1 MSPTSETVV
10 TAADDAPSL
19 DDALVGEA
27 VLGVYRQMF
36 AALARDSGAVVD
48 DPELVDV
55 AETLLAAFADA
66 GEEGLT
72 REQMRYVCRRYP
84 AEVFDNRLRVL
95 KGLGAVREVFPKPN
109 QLRYRASFT
118 SVVGLMFVRRMMLDG
133 GQSEMHRLL
142 ALEQLNVADPRMT
155 AEQARDGAEGLA
167 RAFRLWSVELITL
180 TNGTIEELR
189 EQAPKLW
196 GTEEILRRAER
207 LHGAILRRWPEL
219 DRTCTDLRAAI
230 YAYGDASR
238 RAAAR
243 LSDSAGTTRNLTL
256 LPPETWRTFARTAS
270 REELA
275 AVLDGFVF
283 DAPAPWHE
291 PSTVVT
297 AVEDGP
303 RATPPRPAPPRPS
316 TPDPGLSGDT
326 GSDATAVERL
336 RAVAEQ
342 VLRGRD
348 RVAVEDVLD
357 QDWPAAR
364 RVLADL
370 QSAHLHPGLPYRLTW
385 SDGLAVRPGGSPTWI
400 SPGVF
405 ERTPPSGPRANG
417 GTAP

>member
-1 MSPTSETVV
+1 MSPTSGN
-10 TAADDAPSL
+10 AGAPASL
-19 DDALVGEA
+19 DDVLVGEA

-66 GEEGLT
+66 GEEGLS
-72 REQMRYVCRRYP
+72 REQMRYVCRRYST
-84 AEVFDNRLRVL
+84 EVFENRLRVL

-155 AEQARDGAEGLA
+155 AAQARAGAEGLA
-167 RAFRLWSVELITL
+167 RAFRLWSVELLTL

-196 GTEEILRRAER
+196 GTEEILLRAER

-219 DRTCTDLRAAI
+219 DRACTDLRAAI

-243 LSDSAGTTRNLTL
+243 LSDSAGMTRNLTL

-275 AVLDGFVF
+275 GVLDGFVF

-291 PSTVVT
+291 PSAVVT

-303 RATPPRPAPPRPS
+303 RTTPPRPAPPRAS
-316 TPDPGLSGDT
+316 VPDPGLSDDPGGD
-326 GSDATAVERL
+326 AAAAERL

-348 RVAVEDVLD
+348 RVAVEDLLA
-357 QDWPAAR
+357 QDWVAAR

-370 QSAHLHPGLPYRLTW
+370 SSVHLHPELPYRLVW
-385 SDGLAVRPGGSPTWI
+385 SDGLAARPDGLPSWVT
-400 SPGVF
+400 PGVF
-405 ERTPPSGPRANG
+405 ERTGP
-417 GTAP
+417 

>member
-1 MSPTSETVV
+1 VSF
-10 TAADDAPSL
+10 DDV
-19 DDALVGEA
+19 LVGEA

-48 DPELVDV
+48 DPEMVDV

-66 GEEGLT
+66 GEDGLGH
-72 REQMRYVCRRYP
+72 EQMRYVCRRYP
-84 AEVFDNRLRVL
+84 AEVFENRLRVL

-142 ALEQLNVADPRMT
+142 ALEQLNAADPRMT
-155 AEQARDGAEGLA
+155 ADQAREGAEGLA
-167 RAFRLWSVELITL
+167 RAFRLWSVELLTL
-180 TNGTIEELR
+180 ASGTIEELR

-196 GTEEILRRAER
+196 GTSDIIERAEH
-207 LHGAILRRWPEL
+207 LHGAILRRWPQL
-219 DRTCTDLRAAI
+219 DRTCTELRAAI

-243 LSDSAGTTRNLTL
+243 LTDSAGTTRNLTL

-270 REELA
+270 RERLA

-283 DAPAPWHE
+283 DAPAPWHD
-291 PSTVVT
+291 PAAIVT
-297 AVEDGP
+297 AVEEGP
-303 RATPPRPAPPRPS
+303 RTAPVRPAPPRAAQ
-316 TPDPGLSGDT
+316 PDPGLSQDT
-326 GSDATAVERL
+326 GRADESVERL

-342 VLRGRD
+342 VLGGND
-348 RVAVEDVLD
+348 SAAVPEVLTGTG
-357 QDWPAAR
+357 DWATGR

-370 QSAHLHPGLPYRLTW
+370 AAAHLHPDLPYRIVW
-385 SDGLAVRPGGSPTWI
+385 SDELIVRPDDAPSWLSFGR
-400 SPGVF
+400 F
-405 ERTPPSGPRANG
+405 ERTM
-417 GTAP
+417 

>member
-1 MSPTSETVV
+1 MSPARETAGP
-10 TAADDAPSL
+10 AAASL
-19 DDALVGEA
+19 DDLLEGEA

-48 DPELVDV
+48 DPALVDV

-66 GEEGLT
+66 GEDGLS
-72 REQMRYVCRRYP
+72 REQMRHVCRRYP
-84 AEVFDNRLRVL
+84 AEVFENRLRVL
-95 KGLGAVREVFPKPN
+95 RGLGAIREVFPKPH

-155 AEQARDGAEGLA
+155 AAQARAGADGLA
-167 RAFRLWSVELITL
+167 RAFRLWSVELLTL
-180 TNGTIEELR
+180 THGTIEELR

-196 GTEEILRRAER
+196 GSEEIMLRAER
-207 LHGAILRRWPEL
+207 LHGAVLRRWPEL
-219 DRTCTDLRAAI
+219 DRSCTDLRAAL

-256 LPPETWRTFARTAS
+256 LPPETWRTFARTAT
-270 REELA
+270 RDELA

-291 PSTVVT
+291 SSAVVA
-297 AVEDGP
+297 AVADAP
-303 RATPPRPAPPRPS
+303 RAVPARPAPPRAS
-316 TPDPGLSGDT
+316 APDRGLARDVGA
-326 GSDATAVERL
+326 ATAEDDRL
-336 RAVAEQ
+336 REVAEE

-348 RVAVEDVLD
+348 RVDVRAVLTGG
-357 QDWPAAR
+357 WPAAR
-364 RVLADL
+364 RLLADL
-370 QSAHLHPGLPYRLTW
+370 SAAHLHPGLPYRLVW
-385 SDGLAVRPGGSPTWI
+385 ADGLKADPSGSPTWL
-400 SPGVF
+400 SSGTF
-405 ERTPPSGPRANG
+405 ERHPR
-417 GTAP
+417 

>member
-1 MSPTSETVV
+1 MSPTSEN
-10 TAADDAPSL
+10 AAASL
-19 DDALVGEA
+19 DDVLVGEA

-66 GEEGLT
+66 GEDGLS

-84 AEVFDNRLRVL
+84 PEVFENRLRVL

-155 AEQARDGAEGLA
+155 PEQARDGADGLS
-167 RAFRLWSVELITL
+167 RAFRLWSVELVTL

-196 GTEEILRRAER
+196 GTEEILLRAER
-207 LHGAILRRWPEL
+207 LHGAILRRWPQL

-256 LPPETWRTFARTAS
+256 LPPETWRTFTRTAS
-270 REELA
+270 REDLA

-283 DAPAPWHE
+283 DAAAPWHE
-291 PSTVVT
+291 PSAVVT

-316 TPDPGLSGDT
+316 VPDPGLSGDA
-326 GSDATAVERL
+326 GSDVTAMERL
-336 RAVAEQ
+336 RGIAEQ
-342 VLRGRD
+342 IFRGRE
-348 RVAVEDVLD
+348 RIAVEDALA
-357 QDWPAAR
+357 QDWTTAR

-370 QSAHLHPGLPYRLTW
+370 SSAHLHPELPYRLIW
-385 SDGLAVRPGGSPTWI
+385 SDGLTVRPQGSPTWV
-400 SPGVF
+400 SPGWF
-405 ERTPPSGPRANG
+405 ERTDR
-417 GTAP
+417 

>member
-1 MSPTSETVV
+1 MSPTSES
-10 TAADDAPSL
+10 TAASL
-19 DDALVGEA
+19 DDVLVGEA

-66 GEEGLT
+66 GEDGLS

-84 AEVFDNRLRVL
+84 VEVFENRLRVL

-142 ALEQLNVADPRMT
+142 ALEQLNAADPRMT
-155 AEQARDGAEGLA
+155 PEQARDGADGLA
-167 RAFRLWSVELITL
+167 RAFRLWSVELVTL

-196 GTEEILRRAER
+196 GTEEILLRAER
-207 LHGAILRRWPEL
+207 LHGAILRRWPQL

-256 LPPETWRTFARTAS
+256 LPPETWRTFTRTAS

-283 DAPAPWHE
+283 DAAAPWHE
-291 PSTVVT
+291 PSAVVT

-316 TPDPGLSGDT
+316 VPDAGLSGAI
-326 GSDATAVERL
+326 GAGTAAPERL
-336 RAVAEQ
+336 RDIAEQ
-342 VLRGRD
+342 ILRGRD
-348 RVAVEDVLD
+348 RVAVEDVLAR
-357 QDWPAAR
+357 DWAAAR
-364 RVLADL
+364 RMLADL
-370 QSAHLHPGLPYRLTW
+370 SAAHLHPGLPYRLVW
-385 SDGLAVRPGGSPTWI
+385 SDGLAVRPEGAPTWV
-400 SPGVF
+400 SPGWF
-405 ERTPPSGPRANG
+405 ERTPG
-417 GTAP
+417 

>member
-1 MSPTSETVV
+1 MSPTSENVPGAT
-10 TAADDAPSL
+10 SL
-19 DDALVGEA
+19 DDVLVGEA

-66 GEEGLT
+66 GEEGLS
-72 REQMRYVCRRYP
+72 REQMRYVCRGYP
-84 AEVFDNRLRVL
+84 AEVFENRLRVL
-95 KGLGAVREVFPKPN
+95 KGLGAIREVFPKPN

-155 AEQARDGAEGLA
+155 PEQARDGAEGLA
-167 RAFRLWSVELITL
+167 RAFRLWSVELVTL

-196 GTEEILRRAER
+196 GTEEILLRAER
-207 LHGAILRRWPEL
+207 LHGAILRRWPQL

-256 LPPETWRTFARTAS
+256 LPPETWRTFSRTAS
-270 REELA
+270 REDLA

-283 DAPAPWHE
+283 DAAAPWHE
-291 PSTVVT
+291 PAAIVT

-303 RATPPRPAPPRPS
+303 RSTPPRPAPPRAS
-316 TPDPGLSGDT
+316 LPDSGLSEDA
-326 GSDATAVERL
+326 GSDGAEAERL
-336 RAVAEQ
+336 RTVAEE

-348 RVAVEDVLD
+348 AIAVEDLLD
-357 QDWPAAR
+357 RDWVTAR

-370 QSAHLHPGLPYRLTW
+370 SSAHLHPELPYRLVW
-385 SDGLAVRPGGSPTWI
+385 SDGLTARLDGSPTWV

-405 ERTPPSGPRANG
+405 ERTGP
-417 GTAP
+417 

>member
-1 MSPTSETVV
+1 V
-10 TAADDAPSL
+10 TL
-19 DDALVGEA
+19 DDVLVGEA

-66 GEEGLT
+66 GEEGLGH
-72 REQMRYVCRRYP
+72 EQMRYVCRRYP
-84 AEVFDNRLRVL
+84 ADVFENRLRVL
-95 KGLGAVREVFPKPN
+95 KGLGAIREVFPKPN

-155 AEQARDGAEGLA
+155 AEQARAGAEGLA
-167 RAFRLWSVELITL
+167 RAFRLWSVELLTL
-180 TNGTIEELR
+180 TNATIEELR

-196 GTEEILRRAER
+196 GTSEIIERAEQ

-219 DRTCTDLRAAI
+219 DRACTELRAAI
-230 YAYGDASR
+230 YSYGDASR

-243 LSDSAGTTRNLTL
+243 LTDSAGTTRNLTL

-270 REELA
+270 RERLA

-283 DAPAPWHE
+283 DAAAPWHD
-291 PSTVVT
+291 PAAIVA
-297 AVEDGP
+297 AVDEGP
-303 RATPPRPAPPRPS
+303 RATAARPAPPRAS
-316 TPDPGLSGDT
+316 LPDPGLS
-326 GSDATAVERL
+326 SDASRADEAEERL
-336 RAVAEQ
+336 RGIAEQ

-348 RVAVEDVLD
+348 RVELHALLTGSG
-357 QDWPAAR
+357 DWASAR
-364 RVLADL
+364 RLFADL
-370 QSAHLHPGLPYRLTW
+370 TSAHLHPALPYRIVWADQLE
-385 SDGLAVRPGGSPTWI
+385 ARAKGSPSWLSHGT
-400 SPGVF
+400 F
-405 ERTPPSGPRANG
+405 ERTPS
-417 GTAP
+417 

>member
-1 MSPTSETVV
+1 MSPASDN
-10 TAADDAPSL
+10 AAASL
-19 DDALVGEA
+19 DDVLVGEA

-66 GEEGLT
+66 GEDGLS

-84 AEVFDNRLRVL
+84 AEVFENRLRVL

-155 AEQARDGAEGLA
+155 PEQARGGADGLA
-167 RAFRLWSVELITL
+167 RAFRLWSVELVTL

-196 GTEEILRRAER
+196 GTEEILLRAER
-207 LHGAILRRWPEL
+207 LHGAILRRWPQL

-256 LPPETWRTFARTAS
+256 LPPETWRTFTRTAS
-270 REELA
+270 REDLA

-291 PSTVVT
+291 PSAVVT

-316 TPDPGLSGDT
+316 VPDPGLSGDT
-326 GSDATAVERL
+326 GSDTAATERL
-336 RAVAEQ
+336 RDLAEQ
-342 VLRGRD
+342 ILRGRD
-348 RVAVEDVLD
+348 AVAVEDVLAH
-357 QDWPAAR
+357 DWPTAR
-364 RVLADL
+364 RMLADL
-370 QSAHLHPGLPYRLTW
+370 SSLHLHPGLPYRLVW
-385 SDGLAVRPGGSPTWI
+385 SDGLALRPEGSPTWI
-400 SPGVF
+400 SPGRL
-405 ERTPPSGPRANG
+405 ERTDR
-417 GTAP
+417 

>member
-1 MSPTSETVV
+1 MSPTPENAINDSD
-10 TAADDAPSL
+10 AAPSL

-48 DPELVDV
+48 DPDLVDV
-55 AETLLAAFADA
+55 AETLLTAFADA
-66 GEEGLT
+66 GEDGLS

-95 KGLGAVREVFPKPN
+95 KGLGAIREVFPKPN

-155 AEQARDGAEGLA
+155 PDQARDGAEGLA
-167 RAFRLWSVELITL
+167 RAFRLWSVELLTL

-196 GTEEILRRAER
+196 GTEEILLRAER
-207 LHGAILRRWPEL
+207 LHGAILRRWPQL
-219 DRTCTDLRAAI
+219 DRTCTELRAAI

-243 LSDSAGTTRNLTL
+243 LTDSAGTTRNLTL

-270 REELA
+270 REDLA
-275 AVLDGFVF
+275 AVLEGFVF
-283 DAPAPWHE
+283 DAAAPWHE
-291 PSTVVT
+291 PSAVVT

-316 TPDPGLSGDT
+316 VPDPGLSDDT
-326 GSDATAVERL
+326 GSDDTTAERL
-336 RAVAEQ
+336 RTVAEH
-342 VLRGRD
+342 VLRGGD
-348 RVAVEDVLD
+348 RVAVEEVLGD
-357 QDWPAAR
+357 DWVTAR
-364 RVLADL
+364 RMLADL
-370 QSAHLHPGLPYRLTW
+370 SAAHLHPELPYRLVW
-385 SDGLAVRPGGSPTWI
+385 SDGMTVREGGSPTWL
-400 SPGVF
+400 SPGTF
-405 ERTPPSGPRANG
+405 ERTVS
-417 GTAP
+417 

>member
-1 MSPTSETVV
+1 MS
-10 TAADDAPSL
+10 TASDNAAASL
-19 DDALVGEA
+19 DDVLVGEA

-66 GEEGLT
+66 GEDGLS

-84 AEVFDNRLRVL
+84 SEVFENRLRVL

-155 AEQARDGAEGLA
+155 PEQARDGADGLA
-167 RAFRLWSVELITL
+167 RAFRLWSVELVTL

-196 GTEEILRRAER
+196 GTEEILLRAER
-207 LHGAILRRWPEL
+207 LHGAILRRWPQL

-243 LSDSAGTTRNLTL
+243 LTDSAGTTRNLTL
-256 LPPETWRTFARTAS
+256 LPPETWRTFSRTAG

-283 DAPAPWHE
+283 DAAAPWHE
-291 PSTVVT
+291 PSAVVT

-316 TPDPGLSGDT
+316 VPDTGLSSET
-326 GSDATAVERL
+326 GSDITAMERL
-336 RAVAEQ
+336 RAMAEE

-348 RVAVEDVLD
+348 RVAVHDVLA
-357 QDWPAAR
+357 QDWVTAR
-364 RVLADL
+364 RTLADL
-370 QSAHLHPGLPYRLTW
+370 SSAHLHPELPYRLVW
-385 SDGLAVRPGGSPTWI
+385 SDGLDVRPDGAPTWVT
-400 SPGVF
+400 PGWF
-405 ERTPPSGPRANG
+405 ERT
-417 GTAP
+417 

>member
-1 MSPTSETVV
+1 MSITSENAV
-10 TAADDAPSL
+10 ASL
-19 DDALVGEA
+19 DDVLVGEA

-66 GEEGLT
+66 GEDGLS

-84 AEVFDNRLRVL
+84 SEVFDNRLRVL

-155 AEQARDGAEGLA
+155 PEQARDGAEGLA
-167 RAFRLWSVELITL
+167 RAFRLWSVELVTL

-196 GTEEILRRAER
+196 GTEEILLRAER
-207 LHGAILRRWPEL
+207 LHGAILRRWPQL

-243 LSDSAGTTRNLTL
+243 LTDSAGTTRNLTL
-256 LPPETWRTFARTAS
+256 LPPETWRTFARTAG
-270 REELA
+270 REDLA

-283 DAPAPWHE
+283 DAAAPWHE
-291 PSTVVT
+291 PSAVVT

-316 TPDPGLSGDT
+316 VPDTGLSSET
-326 GSDATAVERL
+326 GSDATVMERL
-336 RAVAEQ
+336 RVMAEE

-348 RVAVEDVLD
+348 RVAVQDVLAE
-357 QDWPAAR
+357 DWVTAR
-364 RVLADL
+364 RTLADL
-370 QSAHLHPGLPYRLTW
+370 SSAHLHPELPYRLVW
-385 SDGLAVRPGGSPTWI
+385 SDGMDVRADGAPTWVT
-400 SPGVF
+400 PGWF
-405 ERTPPSGPRANG
+405 ERT
-417 GTAP
+417 

>member
-1 MSPTSETVV
+1 ME
-10 TAADDAPSL
+10 
-19 DDALVGEA
+19 GEA

-36 AALARDSGAVVD
+36 AALARDGGAVVD

-66 GEEGLT
+66 GEDGLS

-84 AEVFDNRLRVL
+84 AEVFENRLRVL

-155 AEQARDGAEGLA
+155 PAQARAGAEGLA
-167 RAFRLWSVELITL
+167 RAFRLWSVELLTL

-196 GTEEILRRAER
+196 GADEILAGAER

-219 DRTCTDLRAAI
+219 DRTCTELRAAL

-243 LSDSAGTTRNLTL
+243 LSDSAGLTRNLTL

-270 REELA
+270 RDELA

-291 PSTVVT
+291 PSAVVA
-297 AVEDGP
+297 AVADAP
-303 RATPPRPAPPRPS
+303 RAVPVRPAPPRPS
-316 TPDPGLSGDT
+316 GPDPGLADRA
-326 GSDATAVERL
+326 DAGTADADRL
-336 RAVAEQ
+336 REVAEQ
-342 VLRGRD
+342 ALRGRD
-348 RVAVEDVLD
+348 RADVADLLD
-357 QDWPAAR
+357 GDWPAAR
-364 RVLADL
+364 RLLADL
-370 QSAHLHPGLPYRLTW
+370 SSAHLHPALPYRLVW
-385 SDGLAVRPGGSPTWI
+385 GDGLAARPGAAPSWV

-405 ERTPPSGPRANG
+405 ERTDR
-417 GTAP
+417 

>member
-1 MSPTSETVV
+1 MSPTSEN
-10 TAADDAPSL
+10 AAGGAGAASL
-19 DDALVGEA
+19 DDVLVGEA

-66 GEEGLT
+66 GEEGLS
-72 REQMRYVCRRYP
+72 REQMRYVCRRYST
-84 AEVFDNRLRVL
+84 EVFENRLRVL
-95 KGLGAVREVFPKPN
+95 KGLGAIREVFPKPN

-155 AEQARDGAEGLA
+155 AKQARAGAEGLA
-167 RAFRLWSVELITL
+167 RAFRLWSVELVTL

-219 DRTCTDLRAAI
+219 DRACTDLRAAI
-230 YAYGDASR
+230 YSYGDASR
-238 RAAAR
+238 RAASR

-275 AVLDGFVF
+275 GILDGFVF
-283 DAPAPWHE
+283 DAAAPWHE
-291 PSTVVT
+291 PSAVVT

-303 RATPPRPAPPRPS
+303 RTTPPRPAPPRAS
-316 TPDPGLSGDT
+316 LPDRGLSDDT
-326 GSDATAVERL
+326 GGDAAAVERL
-336 RAVAEQ
+336 RGVAEQ

-348 RVAVEDVLD
+348 RVAVEEVLA
-357 QDWPAAR
+357 QDWVAAR
-364 RVLADL
+364 RLLSDL
-370 QSAHLHPGLPYRLTW
+370 SSVNLHPELPYRLVW
-385 SDGLAVRPGGSPTWI
+385 SDGLHARPDGVPSWVT
-400 SPGVF
+400 PGVF
-405 ERTPPSGPRANG
+405 ERTGP
-417 GTAP
+417 

>member
-1 MSPTSETVV
+1 MSSESV
-10 TAADDAPSL
+10 PSL
-19 DDALVGEA
+19 DDALAGEA

-48 DPELVDV
+48 DPVLVDV

-66 GEEGLT
+66 GEDGLS

-84 AEVFDNRLRVL
+84 AEVFENRLRVL
-95 KGLGAVREVFPKPN
+95 RGLGAVREVFPKPN

-142 ALEQLNVADPRMT
+142 ALERLNVADPRMT
-155 AEQARDGAEGLA
+155 AAQARAGAEGLA
-167 RAFRLWSVELITL
+167 RAFRLWSVELVTL

-189 EQAPKLW
+189 AQAPKLW
-196 GTEEILRRAER
+196 GAEDILAGAER
-207 LHGAILRRWPEL
+207 LHGAILSRWPEL
-219 DRTCTDLRAAI
+219 DRACTELRAAL

-243 LSDSAGTTRNLTL
+243 LSDSAGLTRNLTL

-270 REELA
+270 RDELA

-291 PSTVVT
+291 PAAVVA
-297 AVEDGP
+297 AVADAP
-303 RATPPRPAPPRPS
+303 RAVPARPAPPRAAL
-316 TPDPGLSGDT
+316 PDGGLADRADA
-326 GSDATAVERL
+326 GSAEADRL
-336 RAVAEQ
+336 RDVAER

-348 RVAVEDVLD
+348 RAPVEALLD
-357 QDWPAAR
+357 GDWAAAR
-364 RVLADL
+364 RLLADL
-370 QSAHLHPGLPYRLTW
+370 SAAHLRPELPYRLVW
-385 SDGLAVRPGGSPTWI
+385 SDGLAARPDAAPAWLS
-400 SPGVF
+400 SGVF
-405 ERTPPSGPRANG
+405 ERVDA
-417 GTAP
+417 

>member
-1 MSPTSETVV
+1 VSPTSDS
-10 TAADDAPSL
+10 TAASL
-19 DDALVGEA
+19 DDVLVGEA

-66 GEEGLT
+66 GEDGLS

-84 AEVFDNRLRVL
+84 AEVFENRLRVL

-118 SVVGLMFVRRMMLDG
+118 SVVGLMFVRQMMLDG

-155 AEQARDGAEGLA
+155 PEQARDGADGLA
-167 RAFRLWSVELITL
+167 RAFRLWSVELVTL

-196 GTEEILRRAER
+196 GTEEILLRAER
-207 LHGAILRRWPEL
+207 LHGAILRRWPQL

-256 LPPETWRTFARTAS
+256 LPPETWRTFTRTAS

-283 DAPAPWHE
+283 DAAAPWHE
-291 PSTVVT
+291 PSAVVT

-303 RATPPRPAPPRPS
+303 RATPPRSAPPRPS
-316 TPDPGLSGDT
+316 VPDAGLSGDIEA
-326 GSDATAVERL
+326 GTAALERL
-336 RAVAEQ
+336 RDIAEQ
-342 VLRGRD
+342 ILRGRD
-348 RVAVEDVLD
+348 RVAVEDVLAR
-357 QDWPAAR
+357 DWAAAR
-364 RVLADL
+364 RMLADL
-370 QSAHLHPGLPYRLTW
+370 SSAHLHPELPYRLVW
-385 SDGLAVRPGGSPTWI
+385 SDGLAVRPEGAPTWV
-400 SPGVF
+400 SPGWF
-405 ERTPPSGPRANG
+405 ERTTG
-417 GTAP
+417 